1 MLCKLYHKYST
12 THSSNMTTD
21 NFVTRAMYQDL
32 LEKYQNVVNLLAEAT
47 ARVDAAE
54 ARADAAE
61 ARADAAE
68 ARADAFEIKYNN
80 LRFVVAA
87 ATERIQRAGWDD
99 MDHFLSHCDDVIAYK
114 SKARLSACSC

>member
-1 MLCKLYHKYST
+1 
-12 THSSNMTTD
+12 MTTD

-47 ARVDAAE
+47 ARV
-54 ARADAAE
+54 DAAE